1 MLYLVRA
8 SFATRPPAAAPR
20 FGTGTYR
27 LPVPVPVPVPAPAP
41 VQQVS
46 LGILLKPEPAAVKQA
61 HIHHGVV
68 RACVHTHQLR
78 AAVRPPFASKRCA
91 FAWERGDTRE
101 V

>member
-27 LPVPVPVPVPAPAP
+27 LPV
-41 VQQVS
+41 QQVS
-46 LGILLKPEPAAVKQA
+46 LGILLKPEPAVKQA
-61 HIHHGVV
+61 LHRGVV